1 MAGTSQERRSPQAVD
16 YVEGGLP
23 AASGWTGWVVFGGVM
38 LAVVGVFQ
46 LIEGLVALFN
56 HDYFLVSSSRLV
68 VHVNY
73 TTWGWAHIVIGLV
86 AVLTGFGLLAGNM
99 LARIVGVGIA
109 GLSAIVNMAFV
120 AAYPVWSVIMIAL
133 DVIVIYAIV
142 VHGRELKAPSY
153 Q

>member
-1 MAGTSQERRSPQAVD
+1 MAGTSQESRSPQAVD
-16 YVEGGLP
+16 YVAGGPP

-38 LAVVGVFQ
+38 LAVLGVFQ

-56 HDYFLVSSSRLV
+56 HDYYLVSTGRLV

-73 TTWGWAHIVIGLV
+73 TTWGWVHIIIGFV
-86 AVLTGFGLLAGNM
+86 AVLTGVGLLAGNM
-99 LARIVGVGIA
+99 AARIVGVGIA
-109 GLSAIVNMAFV
+109 ALSAIVNMAFV

-142 VHGRELKAPSY
+142 VHGRELKSPSY